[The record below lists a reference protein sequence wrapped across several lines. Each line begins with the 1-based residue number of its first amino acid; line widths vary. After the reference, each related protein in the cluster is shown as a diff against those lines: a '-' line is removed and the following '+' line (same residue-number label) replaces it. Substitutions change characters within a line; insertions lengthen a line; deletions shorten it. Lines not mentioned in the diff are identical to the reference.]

1 MLHYLYL
8 QICIMKELL
17 IDVVDNMKV
26 IMKYEINNIP
36 EIYSL
41 EINGDKSELIKEFR
55 HVIINNDVDYSSI
68 SFELIEK

>member
-1 MLHYLYL
+1 
-8 QICIMKELL
+8 MKELL